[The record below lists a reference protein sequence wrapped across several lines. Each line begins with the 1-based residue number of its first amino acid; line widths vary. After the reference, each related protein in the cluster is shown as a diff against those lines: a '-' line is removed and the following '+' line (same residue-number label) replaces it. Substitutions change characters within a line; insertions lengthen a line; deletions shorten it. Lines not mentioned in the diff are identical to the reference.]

1 MAPPQTH
8 HVSSRRR
15 VNLAGLVGLVAGAV
29 AAWFVPWQLA
39 TLVGWVTLA
48 GVLLA
53 WMWSD
58 IGPCNAADT
67 QARSIREDD
76 SRVTAVVVMVIAS
89 LVSLIGVGFAL
100 AKARHVERPMEAA
113 LTLVSVLA
121 VVLSWCVVHT
131 VFTVHYAHQY
141 YIDPVGGIE
150 FPGSAAPDYRDFA
163 YYAFTVGMSF
173 AVSDTDVTSREIR
186 RITLRHARELPV
198 RHGHRRSHDQR
209 ARHLHPVGVAGG
221 RGCITPGWGRATGR
235 CRRRAAACR

>member
-131 VFTVHYAHQY
+131 
-141 YIDPVGGIE
+141 
-150 FPGSAAPDYRDFA
+150 DFA

-186 RITLRHARELPV
+186 RITLRHALV
-198 RHGHRRSHDQR
+198 SYLFGTVI
-209 ARHLHPVGVAGG
+209 VGLTINVL
-221 RGCITPGWGRATGR
+221 ATFIQ
-235 CRRRAAACR
+235 